1 MQENEIIDSKL
12 ISDFVFELGNYNAV
26 DIYKLDPRKKISKK
40 DAQKL
45 ETMANIISQSIL
57 RGFILANYQPELA
70 NILVKQIN
78 QAKPGYT
85 DEILENMLFIYKSFI
100 HLKELEKKWK

>member
-1 MQENEIIDSKL
+1 MQENEKIDSKL
-12 ISDFVFELGNYNAV
+12 ISDFVIELGSYNAV
-26 DIYKLDPRKKISKK
+26 EFYELDPRKKISKK

-45 ETMANIISQSIL
+45 EIMGNIISQSIL
-57 RGFILANYQPELA
+57 RGFILADYQPELA

-85 DEILENMLFIYKSFI
+85 DEILKKMLFIYKSFI
-100 HLKELEKKWK
+100 HLKELEKGWK